1 MTNSGVL
8 LHNCEGRHP
17 RDPLVKKI
25 AALLVPRGDEETLRR
40 TLAMLAGKW
49 GEPQRVGAR
58 VPFVWTNYYE
68 EIAPE
73 LDRVFVSY
81 PGLYKMSDLPGWKL
95 ESCAMERESGN
106 GAGRRVN
113 IDPGTI
119 DGARLLLASTK
130 GQAHRVYLKDG
141 IFCEVTLCRRKGHWE
156 SFFYTFPDFKSGAY
170 DAWLELVREDW
181 KREVREV

>member
-8 LHNCEGRHP
+8 LHDCEGRHP

-49 GEPQRVGAR
+49 GAPQRVGAR

-81 PGLYKMSDLPGWKL
+81 PELYKMSDLPGWKL
-95 ESCAMERESGN
+95 ESCAMERES
-106 GAGRRVN
+106 
-113 IDPGTI
+113 
-119 DGARLLLASTK
+119 
-130 GQAHRVYLKDG
+130 
-141 IFCEVTLCRRKGHWE
+141 
-156 SFFYTFPDFKSGAY
+156 
-170 DAWLELVREDW
+170 
-181 KREVREV
+181 

>member
-1 MTNSGVL
+1 M
-8 LHNCEGRHP
+8 
-17 RDPLVKKI
+17 
-25 AALLVPRGDEETLRR
+25 PRGDEETLRS

-95 ESCAMERESGN
+95 ESCAMERESGG
-106 GAGRRVN
+106 GAGR
-113 IDPGTI
+113 PGLPPP
-119 DGARLLLASTK
+119 GAGEGTAAGPVRA
-130 GQAHRVYLKDG
+130 A
-141 IFCEVTLCRRKGHWE
+141 GH
-156 SFFYTFPDFKSGAY
+156 
-170 DAWLELVREDW
+170 V
-181 KREVREV
+181 